1 MDSVY
6 YSELCPADFLK
17 RLEKMPVA
25 YLPLGTLEWHG
36 PHLPL
41 GADGIQAEGLFV
53 QMAEKV
59 GGIVLPPLF
68 VGPDRIFKD
77 GDTDYYGMDICTPGT
92 LQVYPVQQHPGSAY
106 WMDDELFK
114 KMLWSILTQLKRAG
128 FKAVIGH
135 GHGPS
140 TRSFISLKEEAENS
154 LGLKLYTAWD
164 FAKDEKLAF
173 QNDHAA
179 ANETSAVM
187 ALRPELVEMDR
198 IENEKDR
205 IGMAG
210 ADPTEYASAEFGR
223 QMIEHAIEGLKEYL
237 GCQETDENC

>member
-1 MDSVY
+1 MDSVF

-41 GADGIQAEGLFV
+41 GADGIQSEGLFV
-53 QMAEKV
+53 QMAKEV
-59 GGIVLPPLF
+59 GGVVLPPLF

-77 GDTDYYGMDICTPGT
+77 GDTDYYGMDICTSGT

-106 WMDDELFK
+106 WVDDELFRNL
-114 KMLWSILTQLKRAG
+114 LWSILKQLKRAG
-128 FKAVIGH
+128 FQVVIGH

-140 TRSFISLKEEAENS
+140 TKSFMNLKEDAENE
-154 LGLKLYTAWD
+154 LGLKIYTAWD
-164 FAKDEKLAF
+164 LAKDEKLRF

-179 ANETSAVM
+179 ANETSGVM
-187 ALRPELVEMDR
+187 ALRPELVEMSR

-210 ADPTEYASAEFGR
+210 ADPTVYASVEFG
-223 QMIEHAIEGLKEYL
+223 QAMIAHAIAGAMECLKEYL
-237 GCQETDENC
+237 E